1 MSNDKYF
8 EDSQDWQ
15 YEVHDSLK
23 RSNKIAWSIASVS
36 ALLAMMTI
44 FALVLVL
51 PLKEFSPY
59 VITVEK
65 STGYVEVTKGLHA
78 SNLNQDEAITISNLA
93 QYVIA
98 RETFDATDFK
108 EKYKLV
114 NLFSA
119 KEAKDDYNHLFSQNN
134 PDNPVTKYGHN
145 AVLSVEIKNVTFLND
160 SKDTAAIRFSTQTKN
175 NGSDRVLDNHYM
187 EIIKFR
193 YVQTPERLKN
203 RFINPLGF
211 QVTNYRR
218 DTEISD

>member
-1 MSNDKYF
+1 MNTKPF
-8 EDSQDWQ
+8 ETAQDWQ

-23 RSNKIAWSIASVS
+23 RSNKIAWLIATGA
-36 ALLAMMTI
+36 ALIAMMAI
-44 FALVLVL
+44 LALVLVL
-51 PLKEFSPY
+51 PLKEFAPY

-108 EKYKLV
+108 EKFKLV

-119 KEAKDDYNHLFSQNN
+119 KEAKDDYNRLFSQNN
-134 PDNPVTKYGHN
+134 PESPVVKYGYE
-145 AVLSVEIKNVTFLND
+145 AVRSIEIKNVTFLND
-160 SKDTAAIRFSTQTKN
+160 KKDTAAVRFSAQIKS
-175 NGSDRVLDNHYM
+175 NGSGRILDKHYM
-187 EIIKFR
+187 AILKFR
-193 YVQTPERLKN
+193 YVQTPEKLKN

-218 DTEISD
+218 DTEITN